1 METFGERLQKL
12 RKSKNMTQEDLA
24 SKVNVSPQAVSKWE
38 TDMASPDITLLSK
51 LADIFD
57 ITIDELLGREVK
69 KEVTTIN
76 EESKKDYKKR
86 VLRILVDSN
95 DGDHVKIN
103 FPVQLILAFKDLGK
117 LPSITNGNNE
127 TIKSIDWE
135 TVFSL
140 LEEGVVG
147 ELISIDSNV
156 GDKVKIVVE

>member
-69 KEVTTIN
+69 KEVTIIN

-140 LEEGVVG
+140 LEEGIVG